1 MNQWTGTF
9 KSYFYG
15 FIISL
20 ILTIMAYVLVSKQL
34 LSKGPLILSIVTLGC
49 LQALAQ
55 LYFFL
60 HLGKEGHPRWGGLI
74 FCFMVIVL
82 LIIVFGSLWI
92 MFSLDARMM

>member
-20 ILTIMAYVLVSKQL
+20 ILTIMAYLLVSKHL
-34 LSKGPLILSIVTLGC
+34 LSGKLLILTVVSLGC
-49 LQALAQ
+49 LQAVAQ
-55 LYFFL
+55 LFYFL

-74 FCFMVIVL
+74 FCFMVLVL
-82 LIIVFGSLWI
+82 LIIVLGSLWI
-92 MFSLDARMM
+92 MYSLDARMM